1 MVNYCLGKT
10 NDRGTE
16 AQRHREEAPWTTF
29 RAKPS
34 SAFRLWLGC
43 DKLKLELKIESSFDE
58 AQGVCY
64 SLSRISLAGLPPG
77 AQEFQQAS
85 VAVKTIALG
94 SDRAAKIMA
103 VRASVARLA
112 EIDPD
117 WAHVNVVA
125 RRVEINA
132 PAMPLTDW
140 QLMEGARERALAVR
154 DSLRSRRLEA
164 DIYVGLEGGFH
175 SISIGGE
182 WHTFLRGWAYAT
194 DGERGAFGAAPSISV
209 PANIVKSVVEG
220 RRELSVVIDEV
231 AGGRDIRSKQGA
243 WGVLSRDMVTRS
255 MSFELAL
262 IAAFAPFY
270 NPKFYS

>member
-1 MVNYCLGKT
+1 M
-10 NDRGTE
+10 
-16 AQRHREEAPWTTF
+16 A
-29 RAKPS
+29 
-34 SAFRLWLGC
+34 
-43 DKLKLELKIESSFDE
+43 I
-58 AQGVCY
+58 
-64 SLSRISLAGLPPG
+64 
-77 AQEFQQAS
+77 
-85 VAVKTIALG
+85 KTIALG

-103 VRASVARLA
+103 VRASVARVA
-112 EIDPD
+112 TMDPD
-117 WAHVNVVA
+117 WANVNVVA

-154 DSLRSRRLEA
+154 DSLHSRRLEA

-194 DGERGAFGAAPSISV
+194 DGERGAFGGAPSISV
-209 PANIVKSVVEG
+209 PPDIVKSVVQG
-220 RRELSVVIDEV
+220 RRELGIVIDEV
-231 AGGRDIRSKQGA
+231 SGGRDVRSKQGA
-243 WGVLSRDMVTRS
+243 WGVLSRDLVTRS
-255 MSFELAL
+255 MSFEVAL

>member
-1 MVNYCLGKT
+1 
-10 NDRGTE
+10 
-16 AQRHREEAPWTTF
+16 
-29 RAKPS
+29 
-34 SAFRLWLGC
+34 
-43 DKLKLELKIESSFDE
+43 
-58 AQGVCY
+58 
-64 SLSRISLAGLPPG
+64 
-77 AQEFQQAS
+77 

-103 VRASVARLA
+103 VRASVARVA
-112 EIDPD
+112 AIDPD
-117 WAHVNVVA
+117 WADVNVVA
-125 RRVEINA
+125 RRVEISA

-175 SISIGGE
+175 SISISGE

-209 PANIVKSVVEG
+209 PADIVKKVIQG
-220 RRELSVVIDEV
+220 RRELGVVIDEV

-270 NPKFYS
+270 NPKFYA

>member
-1 MVNYCLGKT
+1 M
-10 NDRGTE
+10 
-16 AQRHREEAPWTTF
+16 
-29 RAKPS
+29 
-34 SAFRLWLGC
+34 
-43 DKLKLELKIESSFDE
+43 
-58 AQGVCY
+58 
-64 SLSRISLAGLPPG
+64 
-77 AQEFQQAS
+77 
-85 VAVKTIALG
+85 AVKTIALG

-103 VRASVARLA
+103 VRASVARVA
-112 EIDPD
+112 TIDPE
-117 WAHVNVVA
+117 WANVNVVA
-125 RRVEINA
+125 RRVETSV

-140 QLMEGARERALAVR
+140 QLMEGARERALAAR

-194 DGERGAFGAAPSISV
+194 DGERSAFGAAPSISV
-209 PANIVKSVVEG
+209 PSEIVKNVVQG
-220 RRELSVVIDEV
+220 RRELGVVMDEV
-231 AGGRDIRSKQGA
+231 TGARDVRSKQGA
-243 WGVLSRDMVTRS
+243 WGVLSRDLVTRS